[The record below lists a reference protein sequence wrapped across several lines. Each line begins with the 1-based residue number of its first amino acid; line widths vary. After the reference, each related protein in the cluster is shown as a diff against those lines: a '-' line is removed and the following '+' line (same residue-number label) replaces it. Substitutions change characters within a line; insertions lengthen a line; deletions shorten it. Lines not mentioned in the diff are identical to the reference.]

1 MTDNKVQ
8 ATDKN
13 EIYWK
18 ILNAAIAL
26 DIKKG
31 HLKWSITNIATIS
44 KVSRTLIYYYFGKS
58 KENILLE
65 AIKLFGQELSGNT
78 ATRTTAWAAGDLAS
92 TFCAS
97 RALLARAPDIR
108 VFYFLRRNEQTILGS
123 AILDFEESFKQ
134 KISSFFPGLSHT
146 EVDAL
151 FALFLGIVWA
161 PELSDDAVMKSV
173 SLILSGVKA
182 QHL

>member
-1 MTDNKVQ
+1 MSENKVPP
-8 ATDKN
+8 TDKN

-31 HLKWSITNIATIS
+31 HLKWSITDIAAIS
-44 KVSRTLIYYYFGKS
+44 KISRTLIYYYFGKS

-65 AIKLFGQELSGNT
+65 AIKLFGQELSGHT
-78 ATRTTAWAAGDLAS
+78 VARTESWATGDLAS

-97 RALLARAPDIR
+97 RKLLAQVPCIR
-108 VFYFLRRNEQTILGS
+108 IFYFLRRDESTLLGN
-123 AILDFEESFKQ
+123 AILDFEKSFKQ
-134 KISSFFPGLSHT
+134 KIATFFPMLSAD
-146 EVDAL
+146 EVEGM

-161 PELSDDAVMKSV
+161 PELSDTAVFKSV
-173 SLILSGVKA
+173 DLILAGVKGLR
-182 QHL
+182 Q